1 MEHEH
6 ELVDMHILQFE
17 TFYENLTINKK
28 RSKVC
33 NTYINKPIYAPKGSF
48 HDALLSPLLDPL
60 EGPTMQSCGK
70 LGLEGRSRLPALKKG
85 RGACQ
90 KSRDQ
95 TRTRG
100 QIIKLESAP
109 KTNHKRVSQHSG
121 TLLGVGTSH
130 GHFDTLDSPWPRLG
144 GSHHLPPYSIL
155 CSSPRELYLN
165 GTFSRDSQ
173 GGVPKLSRVGLPGLW
188 TFTTLGSNLRLE

>member
-60 EGPTMQSCGK
+60 EGPTM
-70 LGLEGRSRLPALKKG
+70 
-85 RGACQ
+85 
-90 KSRDQ
+90 
-95 TRTRG
+95 
-100 QIIKLESAP
+100 
-109 KTNHKRVSQHSG
+109 
-121 TLLGVGTSH
+121 
-130 GHFDTLDSPWPRLG
+130 
-144 GSHHLPPYSIL
+144 
-155 CSSPRELYLN
+155 
-165 GTFSRDSQ
+165 
-173 GGVPKLSRVGLPGLW
+173 
-188 TFTTLGSNLRLE
+188 